1 MIAGTSIEGTARRL
15 TKLFPNVDR
24 PDGFLQWRARLLSV
38 DSGHVTHVFVP
49 HGVETST
56 PKLWQAVLEPS
67 LAQLSTQVMVSEWLS
82 QIESLKNEQQG
93 LESEIKEAK
102 VSEWLSQIESLK
114 SEQQGLESEIK
125 EAEARCRR
133 QETLIR
139 RQQQRQFGSS
149 SGSPMSLYGSSSPDS
164 PPSYLLSSTR
174 HTSRRSRPSSPST
187 STLNPFRFSGTST
200 LNPFCP
206 DSPSA
211 TKSSSGRAPTPPFDG
226 DDSIFYAMRLQ
237 HEFDTEDRA
246 LDVPVPRSRPTKV
259 TRRLF
264 VCGIC
269 LEEMPNDSIARPDPC
284 GHTIC
289 RECLRGYVAARLN
302 ERRFPILCPTC
313 TADKGKGK
321 GAVGGTCCGLMVNLL
336 IIMFPLEISQSF
348 ALSLGKSLG
357 LTTVQ
362 FSIWT
367 EMEMAAFSVPIN
379 CRKYVNTV
387 HRPRSSGNVGI
398 GASRRCSWPEMNT
411 KRLTSSSV
419 RFRTATMHG
428 ANSVSSRSTLVVP
441 STRAM
446 ALRN

>member
-1 MIAGTSIEGTARRL
+1 MIVSTSIEGTARRL
-15 TKLFPNVDR
+15 TELFPNVDR
-24 PDGFLQWRARLLSV
+24 PDGSFQWQARLLSV
-38 DSGHVTHVFVP
+38 DNGHVTHVFVP
-49 HGVETST
+49 HGVETSIPT
-56 PKLWQAVLEPS
+56 LWQAVLESS
-67 LAQLSTQVMVSEWLS
+67 LAQLSMQVKISELLS
-82 QIESLKNEQQG
+82 QIESLKVEQQG
-93 LESEIKEAK
+93 LESD
-102 VSEWLSQIESLK
+102 IE
-114 SEQQGLESEIK
+114 
-125 EAEARCRR
+125 EAEARCRW
-133 QETLIR
+133 QETLI
-139 RQQQRQFGSS
+139 QQQLQGQFGSS
-149 SGSPMSLYGSSSPDS
+149 SGSPMSHGSSSPDS
-164 PPSYLLSSTR
+164 PPSYFSSSTR
-174 HTSRRSRPSSPST
+174 HTSRRSRLSSSGAST
-187 STLNPFRFSGTST
+187 STLNHFRLSSTSG
-200 LNPFCP
+200 LNPFCS

-211 TKSSSGRAPTPPFDG
+211 TESSSGRAPTPPFDG
-226 DDSIFYAMRLQ
+226 DDSVLYAMRLQ

-387 HRPRSSGNVGI
+387 HWPRSSGNVGI

>member
-15 TKLFPNVDR
+15 TELFHNVDR
-24 PDGFLQWRARLLSV
+24 PDGFLQWRERLLSV
-38 DSGHVTHVFVP
+38 DSRHVTHVFVP

-56 PKLWQAVLEPS
+56 PKLWQAVFEPS
-67 LAQLSTQVMVSEWLS
+67 LAQLSTQVKVCEWLS
-82 QIESLKNEQQG
+82 QIESLKN
-93 LESEIKEAK
+93 
-102 VSEWLSQIESLK
+102 
-114 SEQQGLESEIK
+114 EQQGLESEIK

-149 SGSPMSLYGSSSPDS
+149 SGSPMSLYGSSTPDS
-164 PPSYLLSSTR
+164 LPSYLSSSTR
-174 HTSRRSRPSSPST
+174 HTSQRSRPSSSST

-289 RECLRGYVAARLN
+289 RECLRGYVAACLN

-336 IIMFPLEISQSF
+336 IITFPLEISQSL
-348 ALSLGKSLG
+348 ALNLG
-357 LTTVQ
+357 LTTEQ
-362 FSIWT
+362 YSIWT
-367 EMEMAAFSVPIN
+367 EMEMVAFSVPIN

-387 HRPRSSGNVGI
+387 HPPRSSGNFGI
-398 GASRRCSWPEMNT
+398 GASGRCSWPEMNT

-428 ANSVSSRSTLVVP
+428 ASSVSSRSTLMVP